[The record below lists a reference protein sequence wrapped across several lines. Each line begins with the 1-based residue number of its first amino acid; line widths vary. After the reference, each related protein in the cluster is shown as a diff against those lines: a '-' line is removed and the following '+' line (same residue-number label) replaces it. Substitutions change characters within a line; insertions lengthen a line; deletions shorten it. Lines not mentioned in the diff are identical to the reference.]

1 MSKPDLDHSLVDVR
15 RQLTSSKCNM
25 GGSAHI
31 DNICIE
37 TFSAGLEWDGD
48 MVEGRFKSLSGY
60 TQLELKLLSKF
71 LGKSCLNILEIE
83 GVKGFDWDA
92 ILNQKECELE
102 ELRVT
107 IGSPRVLADLAI
119 ALSANTCL
127 SVLELNYYHAED
139 NSEDEDAD
147 TTSMVEASKDINEI
161 FFEALMPLQHVVLRG
176 ITPMQPSSSTI
187 FDNLGLATA
196 CSWRHLTIEDCV
208 LTQQNMKWLHPC
220 IANLEEIV
228 INNCEL
234 SGPTIQILSEAY
246 LALSA
251 SKSRSLSGKST
262 AERRRKNPLR
272 VLKLSNNDWLTPQN
286 DEDDEAERQSPSDY
300 FSEETDFN
308 ERTLV
313 SRSCTT
319 FLASWLDSLSNLVEL
334 DLSNNPQLF
343 ESGGMDDLCGTVNQS
358 IKRLS
363 LRSNDLL
370 PNDLHQ
376 IVNTFCWLEALD
388 LSENPALT
396 SNISILSQLEYLTEV
411 VLENLI
417 IYDSNETF
425 EFERRIADEEFDWN
439 TEQCGLTRLLIEML
453 NGENAS
459 FPDNYSSS
467 RGIRRRWKKPLERL
481 NLSGNI
487 IYEKTLQLVSLFGS
501 LQVLILMGCQ
511 VNDNGIMNLL
521 DGTNN
526 CSARRSS
533 LRELYLASNTIGDV
547 GIMALA
553 QSMKDQRLPLLKV
566 LNLESNAISVD
577 AFRVFVEEGL
587 LHSNRLQYVQ
597 VSDDGAI
604 TYNQQQLWDELRQRM
619 EHHLLLNQSGRFSL
633 FVDGNYNSEVGY
645 EEISEDEIY
654 INEESYEFHKKKIP
668 TSLWPLILEN
678 ADSVYGTDALFHFLH
693 KRPDLFLAS
702 DKPQEPVFYH
712 PTPIKSTRE
721 ARSPNGV
728 EDIEN
733 FLL

>member
-1 MSKPDLDHSLVDVR
+1 MTKPDFDRSLGDVR
-15 RQLTSSKCNM
+15 RQLTSCECNM
-25 GGSAHI
+25 DNSAHI
-31 DNICIE
+31 DKICME
-37 TFSAGLEWDGD
+37 TFSSGLEWDGD
-48 MVEGRFKSLSGY
+48 MVEGHFESLSEY
-60 TQLELKLLSKF
+60 TKRELKLLSKF
-71 LGKSCLNILEIE
+71 LSKSCLNILEIE
-83 GVKGFDWDA
+83 GVKGFDWEV

-102 ELRVT
+102 VLRVT
-107 IGSPRVLADLAI
+107 INSSAVLADLAT
-119 ALSANTCL
+119 ALSTNTSL
-127 SVLELNYYHAED
+127 SVLELNYYHAEE
-139 NSEDEDAD
+139 NSEEQDTD
-147 TTSMVEASKDINEI
+147 TTPTVEASKDINEI
-161 FFEALMPLQHVVLRG
+161 FFEALMPLQNVVLRG
-176 ITPMQPSSSTI
+176 ITPIRPSSSRL

-196 CSWRHLTIEDCV
+196 CSWRDLMIEDCV
-208 LTQQNMKWLHPC
+208 LTQENIKWVNPC

-234 SGPTIQILSEAY
+234 SGPTIQVLSEAY

-251 SKSRSLSGKST
+251 SKSRGLSGKWTS
-262 AERRRKNPLR
+262 ERRRKNPLK
-272 VLKLSNNDWLTPQN
+272 VLKLSNNDWLSPQIN
-286 DEDDEAERQSPSDY
+286 GDDEAARQSPGDY
-300 FSEETDFN
+300 FNDESDLNET
-308 ERTLV
+308 TI
-313 SRSCTT
+313 SPRSCTT

-334 DLSNNPQLF
+334 DLSNNAELF
-343 ESGGMDDLCGTVNQS
+343 ESGGMDDLCGTVNHS

-363 LRSNDLL
+363 LRSNNLL

-388 LSENPALT
+388 LSENPALV

-411 VLENLI
+411 VLENMI

-425 EFERRIADEEFDWN
+425 EFERRISDEEFDWN
-439 TEQCGLTRLLIEML
+439 TEHCGLTSLLIGML
-453 NGENAS
+453 TGENAS
-459 FPDNYSSS
+459 FPDNTSPS
-467 RGIRRRWKKPLERL
+467 GIRRRWKKPLERL

-487 IYEKTLQLVSLFGS
+487 IDKKTLQLLSSFGS

-511 VNDNGIMNLL
+511 VNDNGVMNLF

-597 VSDDGAI
+597 VSDNGAI
-604 TYNQQQLWDELRQRM
+604 TYNQRQLWDELRERM
-619 EHHLLLNQSGRFSL
+619 EHHLLLNQAGRFSL
-633 FVDGNYNSEVGY
+633 FVDGNHNVELGSEEVFG
-645 EEISEDEIY
+645 DEIHT
-654 INEESYEFHKKKIP
+654 NKGLHEFHKKKIS
-668 TSLWPLILEN
+668 TNVWPLILEN

-721 ARSPNGV
+721 VGSPNGV
-728 EDIEN
+728 EEIES